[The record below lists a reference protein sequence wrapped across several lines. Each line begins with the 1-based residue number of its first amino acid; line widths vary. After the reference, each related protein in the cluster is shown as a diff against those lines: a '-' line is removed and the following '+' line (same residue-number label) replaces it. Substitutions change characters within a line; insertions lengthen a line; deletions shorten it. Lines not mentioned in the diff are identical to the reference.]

1 MATRIKI
8 YKGTVTAGSDNGT
21 LVSSGTGAEPIQS
34 GALKVPAE
42 GYAEGS
48 AIKLAVRCDSGYE
61 TVEDDGKHATI
72 AIVDSTHVDKWAL
85 APDDEGS
92 PGEFGDYGDPLV
104 FLSQIDDTN
113 TIFWAKA
120 RVAYTEEP
128 ANDTSVDIEVSALIG
143 AA

>member
-72 AIVDSTHVDKWAL
+72 SIVDSTHVDKWAL
-85 APDDEGS
+85 APDDAGS
-92 PGEFGDYGDPLV
+92 PGAFEDWGDPLE

-128 ANDTSVDIEVSALIG
+128 ANDTSVDIQVEALIG
-143 AA
+143 VA

>member
-8 YKGTVTAGSDNGT
+8 YKGTVTSGGTDGT
-21 LVSSGTGAEPIQS
+21 LVSSGTGAEPIRS
-34 GALKVPAE
+34 GALQVPAE
-42 GYAEGS
+42 GYAAGS

-61 TVEDDGKHATI
+61 TVESESKHATI
-72 AIVDSTHVDKWAL
+72 SIIDSTHVDKWAL
-85 APDDEGS
+85 APDDDGS
-92 PGEFGDYGDPLV
+92 PGVFEDWGDPLE

-128 ANDTSVDIEVSALIG
+128 ANDTSVQLEVEALIG